1 MPRVGTNDA
10 SVLVMSEPNV
20 SVVLNHLIETCRDG
34 EKGLLAAAE
43 LVVDPTAKILFVEI
57 AAKRVEFAA
66 TLLPYAQRLGG
77 ATAPSG
83 SAAASAHR
91 HWMDIRS
98 TLSGHDDSAIFGEVL
113 RGDNVSLLA
122 FKTAVEGVL
131 PMGVRDLIQQ
141 QYDTLCQEHERLNEL
156 DRKWKHRT

>member
-1 MPRVGTNDA
+1 
-10 SVLVMSEPNV
+10 MSEPNV

-34 EKGLLAAAE
+34 EKGFMAAAE
-43 LVVDPTAKILFVEI
+43 LVVDPATKELFSGI
-57 AAKRVEFAA
+57 ATERAQFAQ

-83 SAAASAHR
+83 SAAASVHR
-91 HWMDIRS
+91 RWMDLRS
-98 TLSGHDDSAIFGEVL
+98 VLSGRDDSAILGEVL

-131 PMGVRDLIQQ
+131 PMGVRDLIER
-141 QYDTLCQEHERLNEL
+141 QYAEICKEHVRFDEL
-156 DRKWKHRT
+156 DRKWNPSS